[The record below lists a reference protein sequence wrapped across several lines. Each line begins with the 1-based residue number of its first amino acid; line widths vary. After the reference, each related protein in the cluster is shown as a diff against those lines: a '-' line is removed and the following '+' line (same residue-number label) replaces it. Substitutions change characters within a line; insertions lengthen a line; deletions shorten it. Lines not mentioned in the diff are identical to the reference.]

1 MIAARIMRIVGLFA
15 LSIFLLTFPLFAS
28 AFFVVQIAIQSL
40 FLGIVALSLVFLA
53 GYSGM
58 LSLAQIAL
66 YGAAGYTLAIIT
78 VTYGFPWFVGVVAAL
93 MASTLLAVIFA
104 LISVRTQGIY
114 FLMITL
120 AEAMLVFYYAEQDRV
135 LTNGHTGINGI
146 RPPTVGPLVMAEP
159 TTFYYITLIVALLV
173 YLGMRYIARSP
184 FGLSLQGIRD
194 NARRMQSLGFNV
206 SAHRIAA
213 FTLAGLVA
221 GVGGI
226 LGTWY
231 DGAISPGS
239 IDLTRTINLLVIA
252 VLGGLA
258 YFEGA
263 FLGAL
268 FFTLITNF
276 ASSFTDR
283 FNTVIGLAFL
293 LVALF
298 FPDGL
303 IGLSRKAAQLVIRRF
318 PWSREG
324 LVASQSTSNLPHA
337 AIHSKGTTEGLV
349 ASQST
354 SNLPHAAIHSKGT
367 TSDALNPGKQFMAAS
382 VNPEEK
388 EERQ

>member
-1 MIAARIMRIVGLFA
+1 MRMIGLFV
-15 LSIFLLTFPLFAS
+15 LIVFLLTIPLFAS
-28 AFFVVQIAIQSL
+28 EFFVVQIGIQSL

-53 GYSGM
+53 GYGGM
-58 LSLAQIAL
+58 LSLAQMAL
-66 YGAAGYTLAIIT
+66 YGSAAYTLAIIT
-78 VTYGFPWFVGVVAAL
+78 VTYGLPWFVGVVAAL
-93 MASTLLAVIFA
+93 VASTLLAAIFA
-104 LISVRTQGIY
+104 LVSVRTQGIY

-120 AEAMLVFYYAEQDRV
+120 AEAMLVFYYAEQDRI

-146 RPPTVGPLVMAEP
+146 RPPIVGPLVMADP
-159 TTFYYITLIVALLV
+159 TTFYYVTLVVAALV
-173 YLGMRYIARSP
+173 YLALRYIVRTP

-194 NARRMQSLGFNV
+194 NARRMQSLGFDV
-206 SAHRIAA
+206 YVHRVIA

-221 GVGGI
+221 GIGGV

-252 VLGGLA
+252 VLGGLV

-263 FLGAL
+263 FVGAL

-298 FPDGL
+298 FPGG
-303 IGLSRKAAQLVIRRF
+303 IMGLSRKTLQLVNRTFQWHREDLVT
-318 PWSREG
+318 SR
-324 LVASQSTSNLPHA
+324 STSHLPE
-337 AIHSKGTTEGLV
+337 TT
-349 ASQST
+349 T
-354 SNLPHAAIHSKGT
+354 HSKGT
-367 TSDALNPGKQFMAAS
+367 TSDSVNAGKQFMIAS

>member
-1 MIAARIMRIVGLFA
+1 MITARVICIKFWRIIGLFA

-28 AFFVVQIAIQSL
+28 TFFVVQIGIQSL

-53 GYSGM
+53 GYGGM

-66 YGAAGYTLAIIT
+66 YGSAGYTLAIIT
-78 VTYGFPWFVGVVAAL
+78 VTYGLPWFVGVVAAL
-93 MASTLLAVIFA
+93 IASTLLAVIFA
-104 LISVRTQGIY
+104 LISVRTQSIY

-120 AEAMLVFYYAEQDRV
+120 AEAMLVFYYAEQDRI

-146 RPPTVGPLVMAEP
+146 RPPTVGPLIIADP
-159 TTFYYITLIVALLV
+159 TTFYYITLIVAVLV
-173 YLGMRYIARSP
+173 YLALRYIVRSP

-206 SAHRIAA
+206 YAHRVVA

-221 GVGGI
+221 GIGGI

-263 FLGAL
+263 FIGAL

-303 IGLSRKAAQLVIRRF
+303 IGLSRKTVQLVMRALQWRGKGPI
-318 PWSREG
+318 
-324 LVASQSTSNLPHA
+324 ASQPASDLPHA
-337 AIHSKGTTEGLV
+337 AIHSNGT
-349 ASQST
+349 ASDSV
-354 SNLPHAAIHSKGT
+354 NL
-367 TSDALNPGKQFMAAS
+367 GKQFMAAS
-382 VNPEEK
+382 VKPEEK